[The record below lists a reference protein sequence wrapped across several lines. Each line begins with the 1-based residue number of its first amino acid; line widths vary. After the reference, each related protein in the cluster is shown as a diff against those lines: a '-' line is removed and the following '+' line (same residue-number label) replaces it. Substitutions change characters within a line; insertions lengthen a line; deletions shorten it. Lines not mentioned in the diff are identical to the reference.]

1 MIQLLF
7 DPNIQF
13 SVKNG
18 ALNVA
23 GILNVY
29 HNSDTD
35 GKYPVITFKDAQGLV
50 RNPKDIVL
58 DNNGRAT
65 VYVDTDYCYRLEMF
79 DKNKNLLWT
88 TDNLQPSNGVAI
100 DDSQIIS
107 ITRR

>member
-35 GKYPVITFKDAQGLV
+35 SKYPVRTYKDSQGLV
-50 RNPKDIVL
+50 QNPKDIIL
-58 DNNGRAT
+58 DNNGHVRT
-65 VYVDTDYCYRLEMF
+65 WLH
-79 DKNKNLLWT
+79 
-88 TDNLQPSNGVAI
+88 Q
-100 DDSQIIS
+100 
-107 ITRR
+107 